1 MPTDVKRLGAYSTQ
15 TVAPMTMTATGPD
28 TSDRRRATEEAERLA
43 QYRLIIEGGPGAGF
57 VYKNVDRLT
66 GEVVSQYPRE
76 EVLKLKTDPAYSGG
90 KVIDT
95 TA

>member
-1 MPTDVKRLGAYSTQ
+1 
-15 TVAPMTMTATGPD
+15 MTTNASGPD

-43 QYRLIIEGGPGAGF
+43 RYRLIIEGGPDAGF

-66 GEVVSQYPRE
+66 GEIVSQYPRE
-76 EVLKLKTDPAYSGG
+76 EVLKLKSDPAYSGG